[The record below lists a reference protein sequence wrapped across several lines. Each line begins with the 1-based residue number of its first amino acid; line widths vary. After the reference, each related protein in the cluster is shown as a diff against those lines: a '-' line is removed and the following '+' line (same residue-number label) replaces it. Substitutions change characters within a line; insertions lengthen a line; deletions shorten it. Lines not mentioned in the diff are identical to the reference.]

1 MKIPI
6 LASSIFKDESMGIRR
21 RRFSRLLVA
30 AALTLL
36 VAPLMAAS
44 PGPIDVEVLAHHWR
58 PDAVW
63 EKIGKTKFIWSATVR
78 NHSNVRKR
86 VFVYYDLLSADN
98 IPLASNVANKTIEPL
113 QTVEIVS
120 DSYIN
125 SNFLPDVKNSRV
137 TVKLRFPN

>member
-1 MKIPI
+1 MRIP
-6 LASSIFKDESMGIRR
+6 LHTASAFQNKSMRWMR
-21 RRFSRLLVA
+21 TLPSRLLFA
-30 AALTLL
+30 AVLIAL
-36 VAPLMAAS
+36 VIPSMAAPPDPS
-44 PGPIDVEVLAHHWR
+44 DVEVLEHQWR

-63 EKIGKTKFIWSATVR
+63 EKIGKTKFIWSATLH
-78 NHSNVRKR
+78 NHSSVKRR

-98 IPLASNVANKTIEPL
+98 IPLASNVANKMIGPL

-125 SNFLPDVKNSRV
+125 SNFLPQVKSSRV